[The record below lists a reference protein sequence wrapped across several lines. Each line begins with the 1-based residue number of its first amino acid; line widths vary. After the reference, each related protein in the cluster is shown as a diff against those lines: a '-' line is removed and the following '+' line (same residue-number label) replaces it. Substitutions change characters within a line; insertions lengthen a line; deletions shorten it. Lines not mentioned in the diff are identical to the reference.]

1 MKGHPMKFLLS
12 SVILLLLAGA
22 GGFFYI
28 NKGDSKP
35 DKMTS
40 LGVVVKQ
47 DLFQRVN
54 ISGAITP
61 HRMMIFVPPYEG
73 YVRKIYVGLGDKVK
87 AGDPIVKIA
96 PGGDDDAFPMRAP
109 YDGVV
114 VQVMKTEGQ
123 FVEKSKAD
131 TIMRVDDISRLYVV
145 SDVPELDF
153 AKLKIGQ
160 DVIVK
165 ASAIMDRIYAG
176 KIIEIAQAASSQDR
190 WERSKVEF
198 AIKVEISDHDS
209 RLKPGMSV
217 VLDVITEQVLGAL
230 TLRHEFVRKEADA
243 FFVTLE
249 NGTRREIEI
258 GLRTEDAF
266 EIKNGLAEGEKVKP
280 VDFLS
285 L

>member
-1 MKGHPMKFLLS
+1 MKFWFS
-12 SVILLLLAGA
+12 SFILVVAMGV
-22 GGFFYI
+22 GGYFYF
-28 NKGDSKP
+28 NKRESTP
-35 DKMTS
+35 DRTS
-40 LGVVVKQ
+40 PLGVVKKQ

-54 ISGAITP
+54 ISGAVTP

-87 AGDPIVKIA
+87 AGDPVVKIT
-96 PGGDDDAFPMRAP
+96 PGGDDEAFPLRAP

-123 FVEKSKAD
+123 YVEKNKSD
-131 TIMRVDDISRLYVV
+131 TIIRIDDISRLYVV
-145 SDVPELDF
+145 SDAPELDF
-153 AKLKIGQ
+153 AKLKVGQ

-165 ASAIMDRIYAG
+165 ASAIMDRTYKG
-176 KIIEIAQAASSQDR
+176 KIIEIAQAASNQDR

-198 AIKVEISDHDS
+198 AIKAEISDQDA

-217 VLDVITEQVLGAL
+217 VLDVITEQALGAL
-230 TLRHEFVRKEADA
+230 TLRHEFIRKDGEK
-243 FFVTLE
+243 FYVNLE
-249 NGTRREIEI
+249 NGTRRDIQV
-258 GLRTEDAF
+258 GLRNEEAF
-266 EIKNGLAEGEKVKP
+266 EIKDGLAEGEKVKP

>member
-1 MKGHPMKFLLS
+1 MKFWLS
-12 SVILLLLAGA
+12 CLVFLVALGT
-22 GGFFYI
+22 GGYFYF
-28 NKGDSKP
+28 NKKETAP
-35 DKMTS
+35 DQSSPM
-40 LGVVVKQ
+40 GVVKKQ

-54 ISGAITP
+54 ISGAVTP
-61 HRMMIFVPPYEG
+61 YRMMIFVPPYEG

-87 AGDPIVKIA
+87 AGDPVVKIT
-96 PGGDDDAFPMRAP
+96 PGGDDDAFPLRAP

-123 FVEKSKAD
+123 YVEKNKSD
-131 TIMRVDDISRLYVV
+131 TIIRIDDISKLYVL
-145 SDVPELDF
+145 SDAPELDF
-153 AKLKIGQ
+153 AKLKVGQ

-165 ASAIMDRIYAG
+165 ASAIMDRTYKG
-176 KIIEIAQAASSQDR
+176 KIIEIAQAASNQER

-198 AIKVEISDHDS
+198 AVKAQITDHDE

-230 TLRHEFVRKEADA
+230 TLRHEFIRKEGDK
-243 FFVTLE
+243 FYVTLE
-249 NGTRREIEI
+249 NGTRRDIQV
-258 GLRTEDAF
+258 GLRNEEAF
-266 EIKNGLAEGEKVKP
+266 EIKEGLAEGDKVKP